1 VADNLLASR
10 LKNLKPEQIRA
21 DIGRW
26 KREIQ
31 NERTR
36 HGLTDDH
43 PNISRRLARIRVA
56 EQLLGVGPGQGT
68 TDSETN
74 LSGGHR
80 ADS

>member
-1 VADNLLASR
+1 MADDLLASR
-10 LKNLKPEQIRA
+10 LKNLTPEQIRA
-21 DIGRW
+21 DIARW
-26 KREIQ
+26 PRGIQ

-56 EQLLGVGPGQGT
+56 EHLLGDGPDQGG

-74 LSGGHR
+74 PSETREGR
-80 ADS
+80 

>member
-1 VADNLLASR
+1 MADDLLASR
-10 LKNLKPEQIRA
+10 LKNLTPEQLRA

-36 HGLTDDH
+36 HGLADDH

-56 EQLLGVGPGQGT
+56 EQLLGVGPDQGT

-74 LSGGHR
+74 RPGGE
-80 ADS
+80 A